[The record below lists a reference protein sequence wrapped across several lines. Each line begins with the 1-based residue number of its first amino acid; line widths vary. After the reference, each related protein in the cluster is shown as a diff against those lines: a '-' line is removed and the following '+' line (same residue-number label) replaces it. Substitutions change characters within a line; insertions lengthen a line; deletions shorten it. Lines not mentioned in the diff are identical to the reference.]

1 MVINTDALT
10 TITGGIAAISASLAS
25 YDILKEYTVP
35 TAGISGT
42 LFAILTKGITFNK
55 KF

>member
-1 MVINTDALT
+1 MVINTDSLT
-10 TITGGIAAISASLAS
+10 SITGGIAAISASLAG
-25 YDILKEYTVP
+25 YGIFTEYTVP